1 MIFEVLNSFLS
12 FRKEKPDLWRRAN
25 MKIRIYILV
34 VMLIVGLCSG
44 CGKEQADSESKTIQ
58 AEEQTETD
66 SKINNDAELND
77 NLEIDFTFDY
87 SEDIKAD
94 VDYVVANSTSL
105 QEELESIEQI
115 IQKYTPLAQ
124 SAQSQMEMNISSG
137 WFFVIWDTELN
148 SLWSRFSNSADPQT
162 KERVLAEQRN
172 WIDMKEELT
181 LLSLGTAEENGS
193 MYPLLQNSFLEEI
206 TKNRAY
212 VLANE
217 LAKIKGESFAMP
229 EVSEKYGLFVDNQGT
244 GDVYSFLIT
253 RQGWEGDD
261 EAIISIYRQG
271 ETEGTF
277 TDNGNGELNFTS
289 DDGSVKG
296 IIKINGWN
304 GASFEITEI
313 SGASAFSVGEIFE
326 FPFVF

>member
-1 MIFEVLNSFLS
+1 
-12 FRKEKPDLWRRAN
+12 
-25 MKIRIYILV
+25 MKKRIY
-34 VMLIVGLCSG
+34 VMTLALMFGLCSG
-44 CGKEQADSESKTIQ
+44 CGKEQADSESKSIQ
-58 AEEQTETD
+58 AEEQADAADKT
-66 SKINNDAELND
+66 NNDIELND

-94 VDYVVANSTSL
+94 VDYVVTNSTSL
-105 QEELESIEQI
+105 QEELENIEQI

-172 WIDMKEELT
+172 WISMKEEVM

-212 VLANE
+212 ILANE

-244 GDVYSFLIT
+244 GDVYSVLIT

-261 EAIISIYRQG
+261 E
-271 ETEGTF
+271 
-277 TDNGNGELNFTS
+277 
-289 DDGSVKG
+289 
-296 IIKINGWN
+296 
-304 GASFEITEI
+304 
-313 SGASAFSVGEIFE
+313 
-326 FPFVF
+326 